1 MWIVRLALRRPY
13 TFTVMAILI
22 VLMGIVTI
30 TRMATDIFPKID
42 IPVVSVIWSFPGVA
56 PEEMEKRFVTLRG
69 RSMAMRR
76 KGRSMIRTETDRH
89 QGNGA
94 HEQTGSQ
101 DRPSSRAEDRHATPH
116 TPLHPP
122 MRSAAVWGPIAAI
135 QAFYQTTIFPRSNGY
150 VKSWKVDIG
159 DNVQA
164 GHLLAEISTPEVDQQ
179 LAQAR
184 AQEEIAKVTA
194 DRWRDLVQKNVVS
207 KQEYDQNEKA
217 YEAAKA
223 NLQQLE
229 KIQGFQQI
237 LAPFAGKIAARN
249 IDVGTLVTAGTG
261 NSGTPLFNLV
271 QSDVLRVYVFVP
283 QDNAAQ
289 VREGLKAKILLQ
301 EFPGREFDGTV
312 TRTAGAIDPTSRTM
326 QVEVQVPNS
335 DGTLYAG
342 MYGQVKFLLPNDNAP
357 IVVPANAFVF
367 RAQGPQ
373 VVTVTGDNRIH
384 WQKISV
390 GRDFGTQI
398 EVLNGLKENT
408 KVVMN
413 PSDDLDEGI
422 EVQVKPVE
430 KPKPAGTVAQSASNR

>member
-1 MWIVRLALRRPY
+1 
-13 TFTVMAILI
+13 
-22 VLMGIVTI
+22 
-30 TRMATDIFPKID
+30 
-42 IPVVSVIWSFPGVA
+42 
-56 PEEMEKRFVTLRG
+56 
-69 RSMAMRR
+69 
-76 KGRSMIRTETDRH
+76 MIHTETDKH

-94 HEQTGSQ
+94 HDEDAAAQ
-101 DRPSSRAEDRHATPH
+101 DRHMKPRP
-116 TPLHPP
+116 PLHPP
-122 MRSAAVWGPIAAI
+122 VRSIAVWGPIAAVTFI
-135 QAFYQTTIFPRSNGY
+135 AILVILGAWRRISQRHDQKDFVQKTTQIQVNVATAQRDAKPKELVLPGTFQAFNQTTIFPRSNGY

-164 GHLLAEISTPEVDQQ
+164 GQLLAEIATPEVDQQ

-184 AQEEIAKVTA
+184 AQEEIAKLTA

-237 LAPFAGKIAARN
+237 VAPFAGKISARN

-261 NSGTPLFNLV
+261 NSGTPLFSMV

-283 QDNAAQ
+283 QTNAASM
-289 VREGLKAKILLQ
+289 REGLKAKIIVQ
-301 EFPGREFDGTV
+301 ERPGQDFEGTV
-312 TRTAGAIDPTSRTM
+312 TRTAGALDPTSRTM
-326 QVEVQVPNS
+326 QVEVQVPNH

-342 MYGQVKFLLPNDNAP
+342 MYGQVKFLLPDDNAP
-357 IVVPANAFVF
+357 IVVPADAFAF

-373 VVTVTGDNRIH
+373 VVTVTNDNRIH

-390 GRDFGTQI
+390 GRDFGTRL
-398 EVLNGLKENT
+398 EVLDGLAENT
-408 KVVMN
+408 KVVIN
-413 PSDDLDEGI
+413 PSDDLVEGI
-422 EVQVKPVE
+422 QVQVKAPETPKTNPVAAT
-430 KPKPAGTVAQSASNR
+430 PAPSSTPAVAKK

>member
-1 MWIVRLALRRPY
+1 
-13 TFTVMAILI
+13 
-22 VLMGIVTI
+22 
-30 TRMATDIFPKID
+30 
-42 IPVVSVIWSFPGVA
+42 
-56 PEEMEKRFVTLRG
+56 
-69 RSMAMRR
+69 
-76 KGRSMIRTETDRH
+76 MIQTETDKYK
-89 QGNGA
+89 GNGA
-94 HEQTGSQ
+94 HDDGTAQHRQ
-101 DRPSSRAEDRHATPH
+101 SSRAEDRQVTSH
-116 TPLHPP
+116 TALRPP
-122 MRSAAVWGPIAAI
+122 MRSVAVWGPIAAVTVLAILVILGTWRHVSQRNEQKDFVQRTTQIAVNVATAQRDSKPQELILPGTI
-135 QAFYQTTIFPRSNGY
+135 QAFTQTTIFPRSNGY

-159 DNVQA
+159 DDVQA
-164 GHLLAEISTPEVDQQ
+164 GQLLAEISTPEVDQQ

-194 DRWRDLVQKNVVS
+194 DRWRDLLAKKVVS

-223 NLQQLE
+223 NLQQVE
-229 KIQGFQQI
+229 RIQGFQQI

-249 IDVGTLVTAGTG
+249 IDVGTLVIAGTG
-261 NSGTPLFNLV
+261 NSGTPLFSLV
-271 QSDVLRVYVFVP
+271 QSDALRVYVFVP

-312 TRTAGAIDPTSRTM
+312 TRIAGAIDPTSRTM
-326 QVEVQVPNS
+326 QVEVQVPNH
-335 DGTLYAG
+335 DETLYAG

-384 WQKISV
+384 WQKITV

-398 EVLNGLKENT
+398 EVIGGLKEST
-408 KVVMN
+408 RVVMN
-413 PSDDLDEGI
+413 PTDDLDEGI
-422 EVQVKPVE
+422 PVQVKPAE
-430 KPKPAGTVAQSASNR
+430 KPKSGTTVAQSASNK

>member
-1 MWIVRLALRRPY
+1 MK
-13 TFTVMAILI
+13 
-22 VLMGIVTI
+22 
-30 TRMATDIFPKID
+30 TRQHNGPEHDGHGEVEVQERHGGPQTPKR
-42 IPVVSVIWSFPGVA
+42 SVP
-56 PEEMEKRFVTLRG
+56 T
-69 RSMAMRR
+69 
-76 KGRSMIRTETDRH
+76 
-89 QGNGA
+89 
-94 HEQTGSQ
+94 
-101 DRPSSRAEDRHATPH
+101 
-116 TPLHPP
+116 HPP
-122 MRSAAVWGPIAAI
+122 VRSVAVWGPIAVVSVLALLVIFGVWRHMRAHGEQQQFAKETNQLAVNVIDAQRDLKPKELILPGTFQAI
-135 QAFYQTTIFPRSNGY
+135 KQTTIYPRSNGY
-150 VKSWKVDIG
+150 VQSWKADIG

-164 GHLLAEISTPEVDQQ
+164 GQLLAEIATPEVDQQ

-184 AQEEIAKVTA
+184 AQEEITKVTA

-261 NSGTPLFNLV
+261 NLGTPLFSLV
-271 QSDVLRVYVFVP
+271 QSDPLRVYVFVP
-283 QDNAAQ
+283 QTNAAQ

-301 EFPGREFDGTV
+301 EFPGREFDGAV
-312 TRTAGAIDPTSRTM
+312 TRTAGAMDPTSRTM
-326 QVEVQVPNS
+326 QVEVQVPND

-342 MYGQVKFLLPNDNAP
+342 MYGQVKFLLPADNAP

-373 VVTVTGDNRIH
+373 VVTVTNENRIH

-398 EVLNGLKENT
+398 EVLDGLKENT

-413 PSDDLDEGI
+413 PTDDLDEGI
-422 EVQVKPVE
+422 AVEVKPVE
-430 KPKPAGTVAQSASNR
+430 KPKPGSTVAQSSSTK